1 MTAFTLTAA
10 ALLGNLPLICAVIG
24 HVRAHRIQDEL
35 DAAEWAG
42 TLRTSWHD
50 PTPPT
55 PLRAVAWPVR
65 QSPTDLA
72 AAYDPVPWTRPNWA
86 VEELAL
92 IVGTER
98 LYQRTLARAA

>member
-1 MTAFTLTAA
+1 MIL
-10 ALLGNLPLICAVIG
+10 ALLTIVGNLPLLAAVIG

-35 DAAEWAG
+35 DDIDRIEAG
-42 TLRTSWHD
+42 LHTWYH

-65 QSPTDLA
+65 QSPTDVA
-72 AAYDPVPWTRPNWA
+72 AAYEPVPWTRPNWA

-92 IVGTER
+92 IVAAARQYER
-98 LYQRTLARAA
+98 LVAA